1 MISWLEAAIAQQE
14 YMTSLRRDFH
24 MHPELGFEEVR
35 SSGIIQQELDNLGIP
50 LEKNIAKTGVV
61 GIINGARPGKTVLL
75 RFDMDAL
82 ALQEETGL
90 TFQSRTPGKMH
101 ACGHDG
107 HMAIGLGVAKLLSA
121 KRSELPGKI
130 KLVFQP
136 AEEGAGGA
144 ARMIAEGILN
154 SPKPDHALGIHIWNE
169 KPLGWLGI
177 TPGAIMAGADFFEVR
192 IEGRGGHGAI
202 PEKTADPIVTSAMI
216 INALQSVISRNV
228 SPRDCGVVSIT
239 QVRGGDTYNVIPGS
253 VELKGTIRSF
263 QKDVHDLLVSRI
275 EDITSFIARSM
286 HCEAKINWI
295 MSDPPLVNDPF
306 VTNLVF
312 ETAKSILPNHT
323 TDQNYQS
330 MGSEDMALIQEKIP
344 GCYIYIGSANTE
356 KGLIFGHH
364 HPKFNFDEIVLSQ
377 AAALIAGSA
386 ADLLNQA

>member
-1 MISWLEAAIAQQE
+1 MMSLLEEAIDQQD

-35 SSGIIQQELDNLGIP
+35 SSEIVQQELKKLEIHMETGI
-50 LEKNIAKTGVV
+50 AQTGVV
-61 GIINGARPGKTVLL
+61 GIIKGERPGKTVLL

-82 ALQEETGL
+82 ALQEETGIAY
-90 TFQSRTPGKMH
+90 QSLSPGKMH

-107 HMAIGLGVAKLLSA
+107 HMAIGLGVAKLLTGR
-121 KRSELPGKI
+121 RSELPGTI

-144 ARMIAEGILN
+144 ERMIAEGILN
-154 SPKPDHALGIHIWNE
+154 APKPDYALGIHIWNE

-177 TPGAIMAGADFFEVR
+177 TPGAVMAGADFFGIR

-202 PEKTADPIVTSAMI
+202 PEKTSDPIVTSAMI

-239 QVRGGDTYNVIPGS
+239 QVRGGETYNVIPGS

-263 QKDVHDLLVSRI
+263 QKDVHDLLVRRI
-275 EDITSFIARSM
+275 QDISYAIAGSM
-286 HCEAKINWI
+286 QCEAKINWI

-306 VTNLVF
+306 VTQLVF
-312 ETAKSILPNHT
+312 DTAKTTLPNHSV
-323 TDQNYQS
+323 DQNYQS

-344 GCYIYIGSANTE
+344 GCYIYIGSANAE
-356 KGLIFGHH
+356 KGLNFGHH
-364 HPKFNFDEIVLSQ
+364 HPKFNFDEAVLSK
-377 AAALIAGSA
+377 AAALISA
-386 ADLLNQA
+386 SAIKLLNQV